1 MSVTKE
7 LIEQEE
13 RLVQTGHV
21 RELHLH
27 KEGTFLRAY
36 NWSAWLCC
44 CYLHDA
50 PLPSSGVGA
59 GPVPARLPARARVAA
74 VRQLQMERKCGP
86 RAIRLAQG
94 LPYILL
100 ICAYMNNNV

>member
-1 MSVTKE
+1 MSLTKE
-7 LIEQEE
+7 IAIQENS
-13 RLVQTGHV
+13 RTTAD
-21 RELHLH
+21 RMELHLW

-50 PLPSSGVGA
+50 ALPSSGVGA

-86 RAIRLAQG
+86 RAIGLAQG
-94 LPYILL
+94 LPLHIVDMRVYK
-100 ICAYMNNNV
+100 